1 MAQFYEYNPAMT
13 SQNRFATA
21 VILEVCETASWGS
34 NALCH
39 CKRQSRWK
47 LPGETW
53 KDVQP
58 IQVRAM
64 HAFMEYLV
72 VQQCRGTDY
81 FLPERFDGLISAIYK
96 FLERALPTVNSDLD
110 ERTETALAR
119 LFSMSS
125 ASGLWTEDV
134 KQLRDKI
141 AWHPLIGL
149 DVMRDFLDV

>member
-1 MAQFYEYNPAMT
+1 MA
-13 SQNRFATA
+13 SQNRFAVA
-21 VILEVCETASWGS
+21 VILEVCEAAAWGS
-34 NALCH
+34 NTLCH
-39 CKRQSRWK
+39 CKRQGRWK

-53 KDVQP
+53 KDVPP

-72 VQQCRGTDY
+72 VQQCRGKD
-81 FLPERFDGLISAIYK
+81 FFAIQQFDGLIAAIHK
-96 FLERALPTVNSDLD
+96 FLERALPTVDSDLD
-110 ERTETALAR
+110 ERTEAALAR
-119 LFSMSS
+119 LFLMSGG
-125 ASGLWTEDV
+125 SGLWSEDI